1 MLPSAAAASA
11 TVAMPLCE
19 PSDSFAMISF
29 ATATVRHS
37 NLRPEENR
45 KRACVGLVV
54 AGTGAGIQVGFY
66 YIEVEGFWSA
76 LMTHAA
82 LRVLSSPEDNFY
94 VALRDNNLHSSYPVP
109 SVLRLHCVCV

>member
-1 MLPSAAAASA
+1 MSAQVWVVRLAFFPS
-11 TVAMPLCE
+11 PLLL
-19 PSDSFAMISF
+19 ALL
-29 ATATVRHS
+29 V
-37 NLRPEENR
+37 RPEENR

-54 AGTGAGIQVGFY
+54 AGTRAGIQVGFY

-82 LRVLSSPEDNFY
+82 LRVLSSPEDNFN

-109 SVLRLHCVCV
+109 SALRLHVFA